1 MKTTLIIL
9 ASILIGVSSVNA
21 LGHKSV
27 RPKTNNYIVITSN
40 IQQIKPI
47 ILAAKGLAKEDGKNF
62 GEFEI
67 IICGKAVVELTQ
79 PEKIA
84 PFLEMA
90 KKEGVKLVA
99 CGYSL
104 NESKVN
110 PNDLP
115 KDVKVVDNGLLY
127 DFQLQKK
134 GYLSIEL

>member
-9 ASILIGVSSVNA
+9 ASILIGVYSVNA
-21 LGHKSV
+21 LGQKSTH
-27 RPKTNNYIVITSN
+27 PKTNNYIVITAN

-47 ILAAKGLAKEDGKNF
+47 ILAAKDLAKEDGKNF

-79 PEKIA
+79 NEKIA

>member
-9 ASILIGVSSVNA
+9 VSILIGLSSVNA
-21 LGHKSV
+21 LGHKSIH
-27 RPKTNNYIVITSN
+27 PKTNNYVVITSN

-47 ILAAKGLAKEDGKNF
+47 VLAAKDLAKEDGKIF
-62 GEFEI
+62 GEFQL
-67 IICGKAVVELTQ
+67 IICGKAVAELTQ

-104 NESKVN
+104 NESKIN
-110 PNDLP
+110 PKDLP
-115 KDVKVVDNGLLY
+115 SEVKVVDNGLFY